1 MPGFAQAAG
10 EALQVGFGA
19 TRVGVTAADE
29 ADREARSA
37 HLWQH
42 AGVLPLLDTIPN
54 NNDKAMVGDILKPP
68 PRAASTTSAP
78 RTLPKSLLY
87 SIFARIGGSGLD
99 TDAFETLRA
108 SYHGGF
114 LGKAVAY
121 DNRQTE
127 IPATRIHSLRWH
139 PVRLL
144 SSLDSPYYYGAKK
157 KYLDWVAARQLA
169 TGRYDMFHSWSGDC
183 LLSLR
188 TARNRGIP
196 SILEIPTWHRDRG
209 KVKRGPTSA
218 SPKTP
223 LPWRQRWKED
233 LLLQR
238 DRFLEE
244 YDLAD
249 VLLVLSEKAAETFR
263 VQGFSEEKL
272 FYLPRGVDVD
282 RFTPGVRPPNFR
294 AVFSGAL
301 IERKGVHHLLE
312 AWHRLDL
319 KDAELWLVGAV
330 HAEMRP
336 FLEKFAHE
344 SVKVIGFAQ
353 EPEKY
358 LRAATIHVFPS
369 QCEGSAKVTYEAAA
383 CGLPQVTTREA
394 GDVVEDGVQGIIVPP
409 ANVDVLA
416 AAIQQLYDHPEIVE
430 RMSLAARERVVENF
444 TWDHFRAR
452 LLNVYELAMQRAR

>member
-1 MPGFAQAAG
+1 
-10 EALQVGFGA
+10 
-19 TRVGVTAADE
+19 
-29 ADREARSA
+29 
-37 HLWQH
+37 
-42 AGVLPLLDTIPN
+42 
-54 NNDKAMVGDILKPP
+54 MVGETLKAP
-68 PRAASTTSAP
+68 PRAISTIPAP
-78 RTLPKSLLY
+78 QTLPKSLLY

-127 IPATRIHSLRWH
+127 IPATRIYSLRWH

-157 KYLDWVAARQLA
+157 KYLDWIAARQLA

-188 TARNRGIP
+188 AAHKREIP

-209 KVKRGPTSA
+209 KVKRGPSSS
-218 SPKTP
+218 SPEGQ

-249 VLLVLSEKAAETFR
+249 LILVLSEKAAETFR
-263 VQGFSEEKL
+263 VQGFPEEKL
-272 FYLPRGVDVD
+272 FYLPRGVDVE
-282 RFTPGVRPPNFR
+282 RFTPGVRPPHFR

-301 IERKGVHHLLE
+301 IERKGAHHLLE
-312 AWHRLDL
+312 AWHRLNL
-319 KDAELWLVGAV
+319 QDAELWLVGSV
-330 HAEMRP
+330 HDEMKP
-336 FLEKFAHE
+336 FLEKFAND
-344 SVKVIGFAQ
+344 SVKVIGFAPQ
-353 EPEKY
+353 PEKY
-358 LRAATIHVFPS
+358 LRQATIHVFPS

-383 CGLPQVTTREA
+383 CGLPQITTREA
-394 GDVVEDGVQGIIVPP
+394 GDVVEDGVQGMIIPP
-409 ANVDVLA
+409 ADIEALA
-416 AAIQQLYDHPEIVE
+416 EAIQHLYDHPEIVE

-452 LLNVYELAMQRAR
+452 LLNAYKLAMQMAR